1 MGRGTSE
8 GNIQGL
14 RKKEN
19 QIIVQS
25 ILLTMTVEGN
35 MEGDTAKGNMGTS
48 TLEGNVHEMEN
59 KQTHITFYSNKS
71 LTCSI

>member
-14 RKKEN
+14 RKKVN
-19 QIIVQS
+19 QITVQS

-35 MEGDTAKGNMGTS
+35 MEGDTA
-48 TLEGNVHEMEN
+48 
-59 KQTHITFYSNKS
+59 
-71 LTCSI
+71 